1 MVRLS
6 LTELFIND
14 GKFPL
19 WHDDVTFT
27 LCYMIILVCGRG
39 WNRFAKTLVNDFS
52 RFPNISLYII

>member
-1 MVRLS
+1 M
-6 LTELFIND
+6 TELFIND